1 MWERLPKGSEAPR
14 RYSSTGSGERFES
27 KMVRPT
33 MACRISGLVRSAQ
46 QPESRY
52 PAGCQYPVRPRFTG
66 SYFRRRIRRRR
77 RYIWIHPDPDFNDEI
92 VFNPEH
98 PNWILHKELLK
109 ACKAKANG
117 HYYVGMPDLMEAWMC
132 WPH

>member
-1 MWERLPKGSEAPR
+1 METWKTNLEETKKRYIDWWNHKGIILNMWEHFQKGVKPHADIPAPAPAKDLNQKW
-14 RYSSTGSGERFES
+14 FD
-27 KMVRPT
+27 P

-77 RYIWIHPDPDFNDEI
+77 RYNLDSS
-92 VFNPEH
+92 
-98 PNWILHKELLK
+98 
-109 ACKAKANG
+109 
-117 HYYVGMPDLMEAWMC
+117 
-132 WPH
+132 

>member
-1 MWERLPKGSEAPR
+1 METWKTNLEETKKRYIDWWNHKGIILNMWEHFQEGSEAPR
-14 RYSSTGSGERFES
+14 GYPSTRSGKRPES
-27 KMVRPT
+27 EMVRPT

-77 RYIWIHPDPDFNDEI
+77 RYNLDSS
-92 VFNPEH
+92 
-98 PNWILHKELLK
+98 
-109 ACKAKANG
+109 
-117 HYYVGMPDLMEAWMC
+117 
-132 WPH
+132 